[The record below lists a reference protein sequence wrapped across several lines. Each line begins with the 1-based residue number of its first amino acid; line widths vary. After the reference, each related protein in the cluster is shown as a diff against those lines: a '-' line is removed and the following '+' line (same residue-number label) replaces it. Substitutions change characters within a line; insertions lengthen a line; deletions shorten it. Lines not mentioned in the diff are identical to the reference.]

1 MSVSQA
7 EPKHAGAEVFI
18 SHSSRDR
25 KIALTLCHALE
36 ERGLACWISSRDI
49 GPGDNFQEAIVRALR
64 GARAMV
70 LVFTSNANSS
80 DEIKKEMAL
89 ASQNHLAVIPVRVE
103 DVVPAD
109 AFTYEFAT
117 RQWVDVFDNWEHS
130 LGRLAD
136 HVKDIVG
143 VAAGASHPNIPI
155 ARPPARRLGLGLA
168 AGIGVFALACAAA
181 GGYLWMSS
189 AAPLDISGQWVTAP
203 LPNPYDAN
211 EKSIL
216 RFDLHQRGE
225 TLFGTVTEAVVGAGE
240 DKKGIRAGLVKDGT
254 VTFYTMG
261 VTSGDQGA
269 DHLYKE
275 TYHGLVK
282 PAEIDFIRQ
291 NDLPTGGIPERF
303 VAKRE

>member
-7 EPKHAGAEVFI
+7 EPKHEGAEVFI

-36 ERGLACWISSRDI
+36 ERGVACWISSRDI

-103 DVVPAD
+103 DVIPND
-109 AFTYEFAT
+109 AFAYEFAT
-117 RQWVDVFDNWEHS
+117 RQWVDVFDNWERS
-130 LGRLAD
+130 LGSLAD
-136 HVKDIVG
+136 HVKDIVAVG
-143 VAAGASHPNIPI
+143 AGASRPSLPI
-155 ARPPARRLGLGLA
+155 AHPARRLRLGLV
-168 AGIGVFALACAAA
+168 AGIGVFALACAAV
-181 GGYLWMSS
+181 GGYLWLSH
-189 AAPLDISGQWVTAP
+189 AAPLDISGKWVSPP

-211 EKSIL
+211 AKSIL
-216 RFDLHQRGE
+216 HFDLHQRGE
-225 TLFGTVTEAVVGAGE
+225 TLFGTVVEAVVGAGA
-240 DKKGIRAGLVKDGT
+240 DKKGIQAGLVKDGT
-254 VTFYTMG
+254 VTFFTMG
-261 VTSGDQGA
+261 VTSGDQGQ
-269 DHLYKE
+269 DQPYKE
-275 TYHGLVK
+275 IYHGLVK

-291 NDLPTGGIPERF
+291 NDVPTGGIPERF
-303 VAKRE
+303 IATRE